1 MKTNLYFVQFR
12 NQTCSRCGH
21 RLEEEL
27 YPQNKI
33 HQLELKIK
41 ILENEK
47 RHREIEITELRDENE
62 RLKACEP
69 FGAHVNK
76 LEQHIDNV
84 SRELENIN
92 RRLANAARRN
102 SF

>member
-1 MKTNLYFVQFR
+1 MD
-12 NQTCSRCGH
+12 
-21 RLEEEL
+21 EEI

-33 HQLELKIK
+33 HRLELKIK

-47 RHREIEITELRDENE
+47 KHREMEITELREDNE

-76 LEQHIDNV
+76 LEQHVDNF

-92 RRLANAARRN
+92 RKLVNAARRD

>member
-1 MKTNLYFVQFR
+1 MDFGIIRAFEFRSKIRQQEHKT
-12 NQTCSRCGH
+12 
-21 RLEEEL
+21 
-27 YPQNKI
+27 
-33 HQLELKIK
+33 K

-47 RHREIEITELRDENE
+47 RYREMEITELKEENE

-76 LEQHIDNV
+76 LEKHIDNF

-92 RRLANAARRN
+92 RRLVNAARRN

>member
-1 MKTNLYFVQFR
+1 M
-12 NQTCSRCGH
+12 
-21 RLEEEL
+21 
-27 YPQNKI
+27 
-33 HQLELKIK
+33 
-41 ILENEK
+41 
-47 RHREIEITELRDENE
+47 EITELREENE

-76 LEQHIDNV
+76 LEQHVDNF

-92 RRLANAARRN
+92 RKLVNAGRRN

>member
-1 MKTNLYFVQFR
+1 M
-12 NQTCSRCGH
+12 
-21 RLEEEL
+21 EEEV

-33 HQLELKIK
+33 HRLELKIK
-41 ILENEK
+41 SLENEK
-47 RHREIEITELRDENE
+47 RQKEMEITELREENE
-62 RLKACEP
+62 RLKASEP

-76 LEQHIDNV
+76 LEQHVDDF

-92 RRLANAARRN
+92 RKLVNATRRN

>member
-1 MKTNLYFVQFR
+1 M
-12 NQTCSRCGH
+12 
-21 RLEEEL
+21 EEEL
-27 YPQNKI
+27 YSRNKI
-33 HQLELKIK
+33 RQQEHKTK

-47 RHREIEITELRDENE
+47 RHREMEITELKEENE

-69 FGAHVNK
+69 FGPHVNK
-76 LEQHIDNV
+76 LEQHIDNF

-92 RRLANAARRN
+92 RRLVNAARRN